1 LLDIAGTQPVDLWS
15 QPINVSNIRVRISFV
30 AQRKHSAPQ
39 LSCVQTKQPQGNDM
53 ITGIVWLF
61 TGVILGW
68 IGSSAINALERAA
81 PAQPA
86 APVGPDGATLEKLD
100 EAKRDLAS
108 RDRQLSFLWM
118 RVGQMARGDYRID

>member
-1 LLDIAGTQPVDLWS
+1 
-15 QPINVSNIRVRISFV
+15 
-30 AQRKHSAPQ
+30 
-39 LSCVQTKQPQGNDM
+39 M

-68 IGSSAINALERAA
+68 IASSSINALERPA

-86 APVGPDGATLEKLD
+86 VPAGPDIATLEKLD

-108 RDRQLSFLWM
+108 RDRQLSFLWI